1 MESEQQQTVSSDLKE
16 QIIELPS
23 TLLKISRKM
32 VSLNDRIV
40 QNKKEANEIYNDM
53 KELEKLLERYM
64 AGCVK
69 KIKKDN
75 EPKQRKPT
83 GFAAPS
89 PVSEHLC
96 AFLGIEKGEFV
107 SRTYVSKYLAKYIS
121 DNSLRDPEHKNQIVP
136 DAKLKAL
143 LGEECESQIITYFNI
158 QKYMN
163 KHFIKANALPAVI
176 AANDA

>member
-1 MESEQQQTVSSDLKE
+1 MNTEQQQNMSSDLKD

-32 VSLNDRIV
+32 VALNDRIV
-40 QNKKEANEIYNDM
+40 QNKKEALEMYNDM

-96 AFLGIEKGEFV
+96 EFLGIEKGGFV
-107 SRTYVSKYLAKYIS
+107 SRTHVSKFLAQYIS
-121 DNSLRDPEHKNQIVP
+121 ENGLRHPEHKNQIVP
-136 DAKLKAL
+136 NENLKKL
-143 LGEECESQIITYFNI
+143 LGEECEGQLITYFNI

-163 KHFIKANALPAVI
+163 KHFIRSSVNPEVFPAT
-176 AANDA
+176 